1 MSTTPFL
8 SINPTRPSFV
18 RELKLI
24 GIGVLLASFVY
35 FIASNW
41 FYLSH
46 GVRMTIPMVLFT
58 LSNLASMFRVDDI
71 TRQVLHTIGAVMI
84 GLSLAVIGQAYQT
97 GADSFWL
104 FGIWSGLMLPYLYR
118 HNYGVFFLWSITS
131 ALALYLYF
139 KQVYVGTYDTLHV
152 LMMNVLLLINLYI
165 AHRYYP
171 IAHFLLI
178 GMIGLLSLFSVI
190 LQINEGHFIYIASIV
205 SLPVFGIVLF
215 KRCQDTISTA
225 LMTSLLGL
233 SLLVWFLFGI
243 FDVQNFSW
251 FFVGTLSLVWFFGI
265 ALYLHHMLPTSKFH
279 VIPISMGAYLAGVFY
294 AAAFLTFWQTA
305 SLFFAFITLVVS
317 LIILRKTL
325 NHQTLTHLFIRH
337 LAYALMFC
345 GQIAFLYH
353 LYDKIES
360 LAFLIIIQMLLAALL
375 IRLSVHWL
383 IMIGQLLGVY
393 ILICIYVHE
402 HYIYHVTSIFAL
414 RILAVEFIAALSLLL
429 LNNPK
434 MHAIIP
440 PRTIWGLVLCI
451 IFATLLQLHDKYQVI
466 YQTFIWLYGLQF
478 VLIAILIHRFYKNHL
493 SRLGLGLLTALAGI
507 LIGFGQFELVVC
519 LLGVSY
525 AIDRHDRLIHHAYML
540 GIVLLLWYGYFSLSA
555 TFLVKSMVMASSGIL
570 LMVVAHL
577 LTQSG
582 IARMNTVGES

>member
-1 MSTTPFL
+1 MTMSSL
-8 SINPTRPSFV
+8 SLNPSHPSFI

-24 GIGVLLASFVY
+24 GVGVLLASLVY

-46 GVRMTIPMVLFT
+46 GVRMAIPMVLFV
-58 LSNLASMFRVDDI
+58 LANIASVFRTEGIVC
-71 TRQVLHTIGAVMI
+71 QVLHTIGAVMI

-104 FGIWSGLMLPYLYR
+104 FGIWSLLILPYLYR
-118 HNYGVFFLWSITS
+118 HNYGVFFIWNITS
-131 ALALYLYF
+131 VLTLYLYF
-139 KQVYVGTYDTLHV
+139 KQTDVGTNGIAYLLT
-152 LMMNVLLLINLYI
+152 MNTLLLVNLCF
-165 AHRYYP
+165 ARRYYP
-171 IAHFLLI
+171 VARFLLI
-178 GMIGLLSLFSVI
+178 GMIGLLSLFSVF
-190 LQINEGHFIYIASIV
+190 LQINEGHFIYIASII
-205 SLPVFGIVLF
+205 SLPVFAIVLF
-215 KRCQDTISTA
+215 KSRQDSIGTA
-225 LMTSLLGL
+225 FMASLLGL
-233 SLLVWFLFGI
+233 SLFLWFLFEVV
-243 FDVQNFSW
+243 DVSNFSL
-251 FFVGTLSLVWFFGI
+251 FFVGTLSLIWFFGI
-265 ALYLHHMLPTSKFH
+265 ALYLNHVLPTSRFRT
-279 VIPISMGAYLAGVFY
+279 IPIGIGAYLAGVFY

-305 SLFFAFITLVVS
+305 SLFFAFITLIVS

-325 NHQTLTHLFIRH
+325 HHHTLTHLFVRH

-353 LYDKIES
+353 LYEKIES
-360 LAFLIIIQMLLAALL
+360 LAFLIVIQMLFAALL

-393 ILICIYVHE
+393 ILICVYVYD
-402 HYIYHVTSIFAL
+402 HYIYHATNIFAL
-414 RILAVEFIAALSLLL
+414 RILAVEFIAASSLLL

-434 MHAIIP
+434 MHTIIP
-440 PRTIWGLVLCI
+440 PRTIWGLVLCV

-478 VLIAILIHRFYKNHL
+478 VLIAILIHQFYKSHL
-493 SRLGLGLLTALAGI
+493 SRLGIGLLTALAGI

-519 LLGVSY
+519 LLGISY

-570 LMVVAHL
+570 LMVVAYL

-582 IARMNTVGES
+582 IARINTVEES